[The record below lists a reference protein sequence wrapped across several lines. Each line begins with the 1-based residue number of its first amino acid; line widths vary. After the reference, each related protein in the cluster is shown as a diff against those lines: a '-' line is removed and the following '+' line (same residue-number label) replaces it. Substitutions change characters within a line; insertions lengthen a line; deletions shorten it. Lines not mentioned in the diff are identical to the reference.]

1 MEKINERIR
10 NLRRASGKSQTEIA
24 ECSGMSRTGYA
35 SIEQGVTIKTFEKL
49 PAIAKALGCRSVAE
63 GIEHPEQLE
72 ALRKTGCDIVQGFV
86 FYKPMLPEDFER
98 VVFKGEK
105 IVQQ

>member
-1 MEKINERIR
+1 MKLDNSFFGSKEKTE
-10 NLRRASGKSQTEIA
+10 KSHIIVKSMA
-24 ECSGMSRTGYA
+24 G
-35 SIEQGVTIKTFEKL
+35 L
-49 PAIAKALGCRSVAE
+49 AKALGCRSVAE
-63 GIEHPEQLE
+63 GIERPEQLE